1 MRYAMRSRYADPLQW
16 TWLDNSGLDAD
27 RRFTQNMTR
36 IVSRQKRPEITEIV
50 FILAGPLHGGIAG
63 SPPSGDGRPASLL
76 GLKDDRE

>member
-1 MRYAMRSRYADPLQW
+1 MRYAMRSRCADPLQW

-50 FILAGPLHGGIAG
+50 IPYWRARCMEGLREAHPQAIVA
-63 SPPSGDGRPASLL
+63 RPACW
-76 GLKDDRE
+76 D